1 MPVLRNLISTQARHG
16 CQGSLTVLPY
26 IDSIRKLLLKIGC
39 WSVLLCLF
47 SIPID
52 KPATNIFIF
61 LALACSLFG
70 ARTRERWHFACKQPV
85 AIGAVVWLLGL
96 EFSFLYASPGPES
109 WKALGSAVALLYPL
123 IVASL
128 LETQQWRNRGM
139 AAFGFAVSLI
149 LLASWGQFFGLLPER
164 ALAID
169 NPAFRYTIFK
179 DYTQQGLEFLVLAA
193 MAASFAHAEQVPKR
207 KAFLW
212 VVAAMAGINVI
223 FLLQSRTSYLI
234 VAPLLAFWA
243 WRLVGG
249 RHASWRRLVFGATL
263 FIACGA
269 VALMTPRVQQRLE
282 EARQDVLSYSAK
294 REATSM
300 GIRLELWKR
309 TMPIIESAPLL
320 GHGLGKW
327 KPEYQAEVKDF
338 PNYDEF
344 RMGHPHQEEMLI
356 LSEQGI
362 VGLALFVILL
372 IFLARYIRGLPA
384 PQQNFYAS
392 LLLIYITGSL
402 ANCLWADFSHR
413 HVFMMLLACIP
424 PLVKRS
430 NSSLRQ
436 VANP

>member
-1 MPVLRNLISTQARHG
+1 MLS
-16 CQGSLTVLPY
+16 Y
-26 IDSIRKLLLKIGC
+26 IDTIRKLLLKIGC

-70 ARTRERWHFACKQPV
+70 ARAGERWHFACKQPV
-85 AIGAVVWLLGL
+85 AIGAVVWLLAL
-96 EFSFLYASPGPES
+96 EFSFLYAAPGPES

-128 LETQQWRNRGM
+128 LETQQWRTRGM
-139 AAFGFAVSLI
+139 VAFGFAVSLI
-149 LLASWGQFFGLLPER
+149 LLASWSQFFGLLPER

-179 DYTQQGLEFLVLAA
+179 DYTQQGIEFLVLAA
-193 MAASFAHAEQVPKR
+193 MAASFAHVEQVRKR
-207 KAFLW
+207 KIFLW
-212 VVAAMAGINVI
+212 FVAAAAGINVV

-243 WRLVGG
+243 WRLLGG
-249 RHASWRRLVFGATL
+249 RHASWRRLIFGAAL
-263 FIACGA
+263 LIACGA
-269 VALMTPRVQQRLE
+269 VAVMTPRVQQRLE
-282 EARQDVLSYSAK
+282 EAKQDILSYTAN

-309 TMPIIESAPLL
+309 TVPIIESAPLL

-344 RMGHPHQEEMLI
+344 RMGHPHQEAMLI
-356 LSEQGI
+356 LSEQGV
-362 VGLALFVILL
+362 VGLAVLVVLL
-372 IFLARYIRGLPA
+372 IFLGRYIRRLSP
-384 PQQNFYAS
+384 PQQSFYAS
-392 LLLIYITGSL
+392 LLLIYITGAL

-424 PLVKRS
+424 LVAKRNDS
-430 NSSLRQ
+430 ALQ
-436 VANP
+436 QAANP